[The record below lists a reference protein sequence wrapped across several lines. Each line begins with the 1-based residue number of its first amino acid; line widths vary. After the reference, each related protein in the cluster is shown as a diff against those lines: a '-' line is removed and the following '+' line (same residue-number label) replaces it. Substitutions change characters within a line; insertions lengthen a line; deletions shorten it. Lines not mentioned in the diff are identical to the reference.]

1 MPTRCSPRRS
11 QSATRRRARRQPVGP
26 ILYTEDAVEAIVS
39 CLDASSEKATVVLFV
54 QDDFFVR
61 TGVVV
66 NGRPADNQSV
76 QALIATVQEVLENN
90 PDVPYIVV
98 GLWTVVPGPPDFEFE
113 EWMDMIARWN
123 LLQDTDPNA
132 PEVLDLVLID
142 PTGYTKFKRESRF

>member
-1 MPTRCSPRRS
+1 M
-11 QSATRRRARRQPVGP
+11 
-26 ILYTEDAVEAIVS
+26 S